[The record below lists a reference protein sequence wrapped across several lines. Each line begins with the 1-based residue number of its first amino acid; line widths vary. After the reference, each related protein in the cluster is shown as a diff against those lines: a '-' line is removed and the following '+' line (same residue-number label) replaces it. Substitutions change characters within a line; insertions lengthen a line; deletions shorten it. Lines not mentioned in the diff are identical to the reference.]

1 MRTGSPSLFP
11 SASPCEGDLFST
23 FAIVLV
29 VVVLFVSNWDN
40 SYYSIQTAVGKLS
53 QFIDCLVLPWLT
65 CVIKYSNRGGS
76 IGILNSLYPQDKHT
90 CVSIKNK
97 IRKKKGRK
105 RGEGPLMN
113 ARRNANL
120 GTKNPWNGSC
130 YWRAHTIW
138 YKRFLS
144 GQEHL
149 KFNFTGFL

>member
-97 IRKKKGRK
+97 IRKKKKKRQEKGGRPTDECK
-105 RGEGPLMN
+105 TKCQPRHKEPMKWKLLLESAYNMIQEISEWT
-113 ARRNANL
+113 
-120 GTKNPWNGSC
+120 GTFE
-130 YWRAHTIW
+130 I
-138 YKRFLS
+138 
-144 GQEHL
+144 
-149 KFNFTGFL
+149 